1 MENNHVKKQEVSFYD
16 KTYYDAKEFR
26 TRLES
31 LSKKVDLATI
41 RYYLQSNQKNPKI
54 ADEIYNE
61 ADELKK
67 LRATAIQREM
77 QHALAQA
84 QLAGITLTK
93 DVIEGTDLSIGFKQ
107 EVMDKVPS
115 LNVYS
120 LFMFYSKTELEKLLN
135 NDKQS

>member
-26 TRLES
+26 TRLEI
-31 LSKKVDLATI
+31 LSKKVNLTTI
-41 RYYLQSNQKNPKI
+41 RYYLLSNHKDPII

-93 DVIEGTDLSIGFKQ
+93 DVIEGIDLSIGFKQ
-107 EVMDKVPS
+107 EIIDKVPS

>member
-93 DVIEGTDLSIGFKQ
+93 DVIEGIDLSISFKQ
-107 EVMDKVPS
+107 EILDKVPS

-120 LFMFYSKTELEKLLN
+120 LFMIYRKTELEKLLN